1 MDRNRALDW
10 LSRVRYQLDP
20 PGSETVF
27 LDSPGDPG
35 RCCTCGIMSEHRFAF
50 FFWALFG
57 QETKTKR
64 GRSQEPPCLVTID
77 YHDDVGAHSDV
88 IPEDLDSLDL
98 SDRMELALFCWTR
111 LAGNNDGQ
119 IRPALY
125 LNLFGDVYVLLK
137 QDREQ
142 RKMYPESA
150 FSSQEDRFGREHR
163 IEYFDAPGKL
173 AQALAKS
180 GHEHVYL
187 DIDLDYFTSEEKGGE
202 LGSASMARE
211 DDIRAVLNLRTGFV
225 SHLYDRLVGLTIAL
239 EPKHCGGFANA
250 FRILDVLN
258 GELFGGTLGT
268 HRPEWRCR

>member
-1 MDRNRALDW
+1 MDRKRVMGW
-10 LSRVRYQLDP
+10 LPRVRYQLDP
-20 PGSETVF
+20 PGCETVF

-35 RCCTCGIMSEHRFAF
+35 RCCTCGIVSEHRFAF

-57 QETKTKR
+57 QETKR
-64 GRSQEPPCLVTID
+64 RRRRIQGPPYLVTID

-88 IPEDLDSLDL
+88 IPRDLDSLDP
-98 SDRMELALFCWTR
+98 SDRMGLVLFCWTQ

-125 LNLFGDVYVLLK
+125 LNLFSDVYVLLK

-142 RKMYPESA
+142 RKMYPDYA
-150 FSSQEDRFGREHR
+150 VSSQEDRFGGEHR

-187 DIDLDYFTSEEKGGE
+187 DMDLDYFTHEEKGGE
-202 LGSASMARE
+202 LGSARMVKE
-211 DDIRAVLNLRTGFV
+211 NQIRAVLNLKTGFV
-225 SHLYDRLVGLTIAL
+225 SHLHDRLVGLTIAL

-250 FRILDVLN
+250 LRILNVLN
-258 GELFGGTLGT
+258 DEFFGGTLGT
-268 HRPEWRCR
+268 HRPEWRYR

>member
-1 MDRNRALDW
+1 
-10 LSRVRYQLDP
+10 VRYQLDP

-35 RCCTCGIMSEHRFAF
+35 RCCTCGIVSEHRFAF

-57 QETKTKR
+57 QGTKAR
-64 GRSQEPPCLVTID
+64 RRRIQGPPCLVTID

-88 IPEDLDSLDL
+88 IPEELDSLDL

-125 LNLFGDVYVLLK
+125 LNLFSDVYVLLK

-142 RKMYPESA
+142 RKMYPDCA
-150 FSSQEDRFGREHR
+150 ISSQADRFGGEHR

-173 AQALAKS
+173 AKALDCS
-180 GHEHVYL
+180 EPEHVYL
-187 DIDLDYFTSEEKGGE
+187 DIDFDYFTREENSGE
-202 LGSASMARE
+202 LGSARMVRE
-211 DDIRAVLNLRTGFV
+211 DKIRVALNLKSGLV
-225 SHLYDRLVGLTIAL
+225 SHFHDRLVGLTIAL

-250 FRILDVLN
+250 FRILRLLN
-258 GELFGGTLGT
+258 DEFFGGTLGT
-268 HRPEWRCR
+268 HGPEWRNR